1 MSVTNDGDG
10 SPPLAYRG
18 MTQLSFEPPV
28 MTQPLDLEFDPKRFD
43 GVARLFPLPAPA
55 LYPRVI
61 QPLHV
66 FEERYLELMRDA
78 LDSDGLIAMAVLK
91 PGWEI
96 DYASRPPV
104 EAVACLGKIIT
115 HHRLDDGRY
124 NVLLAG
130 VSRIRVFDELEPP
143 LAFRR
148 ARVELVEESEPTAGD
163 SNGVA
168 LHKRLVE
175 AFRAS
180 LPHGLPP
187 EPLQRVFEEDTPL
200 GLLADLAAY
209 TLPLPRDVKQA
220 ALAEFDAAKRAA
232 LVIGAIDAGG
242 VGERTP
248 GAGGDGAGFPPPFSE
263 N

>member
-1 MSVTNDGDG
+1 
-10 SPPLAYRG
+10 
-18 MTQLSFEPPV
+18 MTP
-28 MTQPLDLEFDPKRFD
+28 PLDLEFDPRRFG

-55 LYPRVI
+55 LYPRVV

-78 LDSDGLIAMAVLK
+78 LDSDGLIVMAVLK

-96 DYASRPPV
+96 DYASRPPL
-104 EAVACLGKIIT
+104 EPIACLGKIVT

-124 NVLLAG
+124 NLLLAG
-130 VSRIRVFDELEPP
+130 VSRVRVLEELEPP

-148 ARVELVEESEPTAGD
+148 ARVELAAETEPASVE
-163 SNGVA
+163 
-168 LHKRLVE
+168 LHQRLVD
-175 AFRAS
+175 AFRKA
-180 LPHGLPP
+180 LPHGAPP
-187 EPLQRVFEEDTPL
+187 EPLQRLFDDDTPL

-220 ALAEFDAAKRAA
+220 ALAELDAAKRAA
-232 LVIGAIDAGG
+232 LLIGAIDAGA
-242 VGERTP
+242 VG
-248 GAGGDGAGFPPPFSE
+248 GGTLRNGDNAAGFLPPFSA